1 MCASYSDEAMAESS
15 EMEVIL
21 KEFPNLSEKELDT
34 VLNA

>member
-1 MCASYSDEAMAESS
+1 MSDSS

>member
-1 MCASYSDEAMAESS
+1 VCASYSDDAMAESS

-34 VLNA
+34 ILNA